1 MVSTGISLP
10 HSLHVSRRVS
20 TLPVAVED
28 AWRVVAGAGPGRHWY
43 ADAAP
48 FVLRGALD
56 RAVLGRGRRWP
67 VPDGPLLRA
76 GDRAGFWLVRAAG
89 DRPWGHRLVLEAA
102 VRAPGTVTLTVLVT
116 GTETSAGS
124 GTQIDLQVRL
134 DPHGVLGAAY
144 LLADLPARETLVAL
158 VHHRLSA
165 DVVRAARGSGA

>member
-1 MVSTGISLP
+1 M
-10 HSLHVSRRVS
+10 
-20 TLPVAVED
+20 
-28 AWRVVAGAGPGRHWY
+28 
-43 ADAAP
+43 
-48 FVLRGALD
+48 
-56 RAVLGRGRRWP
+56 
-67 VPDGPLLRA
+67 
-76 GDRAGFWLVRAAG
+76 
-89 DRPWGHRLVLEAA
+89 LEAA